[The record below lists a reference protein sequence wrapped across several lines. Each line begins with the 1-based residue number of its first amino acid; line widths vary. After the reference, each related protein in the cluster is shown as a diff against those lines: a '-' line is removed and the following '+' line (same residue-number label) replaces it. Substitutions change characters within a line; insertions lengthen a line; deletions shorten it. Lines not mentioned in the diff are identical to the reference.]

1 MRIPRRL
8 PTEAR
13 RDPDVECTAVDI
25 RFDLSILGAA
35 PLDDV
40 HVGHDLDPA
49 HQRRFPCRPGGRAR
63 RGAPIDAHSH
73 AYVICLWLE
82 WMSEARSRIAW
93 VTLRSTTLTIG
104 ACAPTALA

>member
-49 HQRRFPCRPGGRAR
+49 HQRRSHVDREVEHVAERP
-63 RGAPIDAHSH
+63 S
-73 AYVICLWLE
+73 
-82 WMSEARSRIAW
+82 MRIR
-93 VTLRSTTLTIG
+93 TRT
-104 ACAPTALA
+104 